1 MAQSGSERD
10 PLEQDRSGRPAP
22 DSTPVP
28 PLPADGQPAA
38 SSERQ
43 PRPGMAALP
52 DYDAASRQ
60 PAGETRRPVTRA
72 GMIWAAVA
80 SALVVLVLLI
90 IFILQNQV
98 LVQVKFFGLEGVVAL
113 GLALFIAAVAG
124 GVLVAMAGAARI
136 IQLRA
141 ADHRRRVAETRRR

>member
-1 MAQSGSERD
+1 
-10 PLEQDRSGRPAP
+10 
-22 DSTPVP
+22 
-28 PLPADGQPAA
+28 
-38 SSERQ
+38 
-43 PRPGMAALP
+43 
-52 DYDAASRQ
+52 
-60 PAGETRRPVTRA
+60 
-72 GMIWAAVA
+72 MIWAAVA

>member
-1 MAQSGSERD
+1 MPQSGSERD
-10 PLEQDRSGRPAP
+10 PFEQDRPGRQSPE
-22 DSTPVP
+22 STPGP
-28 PLPADGQPAA
+28 PLPADAQ
-38 SSERQ
+38 SSAGSEGQ
-43 PRPGMAALP
+43 PRPGTAALP
-52 DYDAASRQ
+52 DYSGTSRPPAA
-60 PAGETRRPVTRA
+60 ETRRPVTRA

-141 ADHRRRVAETRRR
+141 AEHRRHVAETRKR

>member
-22 DSTPVP
+22 DSTPGP

-38 SSERQ
+38 GSEGQ

-52 DYDAASRQ
+52 DYDSISRQ